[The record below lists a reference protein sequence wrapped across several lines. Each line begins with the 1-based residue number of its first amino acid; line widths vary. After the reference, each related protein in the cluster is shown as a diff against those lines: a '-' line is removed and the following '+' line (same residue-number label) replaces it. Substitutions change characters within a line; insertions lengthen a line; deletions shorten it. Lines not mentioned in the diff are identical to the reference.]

1 MRYGKSRWANWTPEP
16 ATIAGAEQML
26 SAARATRRR
35 VGLLERCAR
44 GLGALFIHESSI
56 MDQLRLANVTLIL
69 GAAAFACACS
79 SSDSGEGAASSAS
92 GTSVVTMN
100 EPAPAESPA
109 MPEQVAPGAPSSQ
122 APAAPGQS
130 EGQPTNAGLVP
141 TPVAG
146 TQPAAESPAAEPPLS
161 PEAPSAAADSTPVRS
176 AGCGS
181 TQAVQSGRVTMD
193 VAGTARE
200 YILELPDNYDA
211 NRAYR
216 LIFAW
221 HWRGGNAAQV
231 ADGFYGLQER
241 ADDSAIF
248 VSAEGIDAGWAN
260 PGGRDIAFLD
270 SMLGRFQSEL
280 CVDQSR
286 IFSTGWSYG
295 GMMSLAIGCAR
306 GDVFRAIAPMSGA
319 LYSGCEDAD
328 TPVAF
333 LGFHGNDDDVVPFG
347 NGVTARDVFV
357 ERNGCQ
363 PESAALEVNGCQQFE
378 GCAAGFPVTWCEFN
392 GGHTP
397 APGSE
402 QAIWDF
408 FSQF

>member
-1 MRYGKSRWANWTPEP
+1 
-16 ATIAGAEQML
+16 
-26 SAARATRRR
+26 
-35 VGLLERCAR
+35 
-44 GLGALFIHESSI
+44 
-56 MDQLRLANVTLIL
+56 MDQLRPAHVAMIMV
-69 GAAAFACACS
+69 GATFALACS
-79 SSDSGEGAASSAS
+79 SGEPREGAASSPGDMSPVIA
-92 GTSVVTMN
+92 MN
-100 EPAPAESPA
+100 EPAAPPA
-109 MPEQVAPGAPSSQ
+109 MTAETPPSGAPTT
-122 APAAPGQS
+122 PNES
-130 EGQPTNAGLVP
+130 EGEPTDVELLPSPMENAG
-141 TPVAG
+141 
-146 TQPAAESPAAEPPLS
+146 PATEPPPA
-161 PEAPSAAADSTPVRS
+161 PEAPPPAADGAPVRS

-181 TQAVQSGRVTMD
+181 TAAVQSGTFTID
-193 VAGTARE
+193 VAGTPRQ
-200 YILELPDNYDA
+200 YILELPDDYDP

-221 HWRGGNAAQV
+221 HWRGGSAAQV

-241 ADDSAIF
+241 AEGSAIF

-270 SMLGRFQSEL
+270 AMLGRFQSDL
-280 CVDQSR
+280 CVDESR

-319 LYSGCEDAD
+319 LYSGCADGDA
-328 TPVAF
+328 PVAF
-333 LGFHGNDDDVVPFG
+333 LGFHGTNDDVVPFE
-347 NGVTARDVFV
+347 NGVTARDEFV

-363 PESAALEVNGCQQFE
+363 PESAAVEADGCLRFE
-378 GCAAGFPVTWCEFN
+378 GCAAGAPVTWCEFN

>member
-1 MRYGKSRWANWTPEP
+1 MNR
-16 ATIAGAEQML
+16 
-26 SAARATRRR
+26 
-35 VGLLERCAR
+35 
-44 GLGALFIHESSI
+44 
-56 MDQLRLANVTLIL
+56 LRLANVSLLLL
-69 GAAAFACACS
+69 GAALALACS
-79 SSDSGEGAASSAS
+79 SSDSGGPAAAQERDNATRSPGEMSSVIA
-92 GTSVVTMN
+92 MN
-100 EPAPAESPA
+100 QPAAPPEVPAEA
-109 MPEQVAPGAPSSQ
+109 APGAAPTAPS
-122 APAAPGQS
+122 PS
-130 EGQPTNAGLVP
+130 ESSPTNVGLAP
-141 TPVAG
+141 SPMEGA
-146 TQPAAESPAAEPPLS
+146 QPGAESPAAEQPT
-161 PEAPSAAADSTPVRS
+161 PSAMPPAPAANGAPIRS

-181 TQAVQSGRVTMD
+181 STAVQGGRLTID
-193 VAGTARE
+193 VAGAARE
-200 YILELPDNYDA
+200 YILALPANYDA

-221 HWRGGNAAQV
+221 HWRGGTAAQV
-231 ADGFYGLQER
+231 ANGFYGLQQRSE
-241 ADDSAIF
+241 DSAIF

-260 PGGRDIAFLD
+260 PNGRDIAFLD
-270 SMLGRFQSEL
+270 AMLARFQSEL
-280 CVDQSR
+280 CIDQSR

-319 LYSGCEDAD
+319 LYSGCADGDA
-328 TPVAF
+328 PVAF
-333 LGFHGNDDDVVPFG
+333 LGFHGNADDVVPFN

-363 PESAALEVNGCQQFE
+363 PEPAALQVDGCLQFE

-408 FSQF
+408 FAQF